1 MTDRP
6 VPLERRFEPVSQ
18 DIDEVQQADYLE
30 MLGYGKPIGWSQI
43 DKRYRTVV
51 LAAGGAGK
59 TFELEA
65 RAKYL
70 DAQGHYSFFIR
81 IEDIGSDFE
90 TAFEIGDAA
99 AFEKWRSSSGEAWFF
114 LDSVDEAKLGHPRAL
129 EKALRAFGAKIAD
142 AQDRAHICISS
153 RPYAWQPRTDLIL
166 VDKLLPYVAQ
176 KKEPTGQDVDT
187 SKDTVAEDAG
197 LKVFQLKPLN
207 IDQIRFFAE
216 CRSAPDLD
224 GFVVAIERADVMDL
238 AGRPFDLEGLI
249 AKWKDDQALGGRL
262 ELFRHSI
269 AARLREIRPAREV
282 QQPLDLE
289 RAREGARLLAA
300 AVLLTGEPGIY
311 VPDESHEKPG
321 IDAAELLSGC
331 GDQKEIRTLLERPLF
346 NDVLYGMVRFRH
358 RDVRELLAAEWF
370 DDLLEKGHRRA
381 VETLIFR
388 EQYGEGIIT
397 PRMRPILPWL
407 ILFDE
412 EIRAKVLAL
421 EPEIAM
427 EGGDAAGL
435 PIGERRK
442 LLHDVTE
449 RLVSGDGSRSVSDNS
464 AIARIAQEDLADDAL
479 KLIEKYADHDDAIFF
494 LGRLVWQGDMKACVP
509 VLQRIAANGVR
520 GKYARLAATR
530 AVMTCGDAEQK
541 QRLWAALH
549 DSADKLPRE
558 LLAEIIQ
565 NAAADA
571 ATVGLL
577 LSGLPKLPPYER
589 FEASGLAQAMH
600 GLIDRMAVNNDGVG
614 GQPLLD
620 LIAGLNDFL
629 EREPHMERRE
639 CRVSEDHAWLL
650 AHASHAAERLVSAQV
665 DGALLNDVISVMLMI
680 PAVRFWRSGDIDEYR
695 TKLHEL
701 VPAWPALND
710 KLFWASIHQA
720 RERMETKDERLTNHH
735 QVAWLG
741 HCWKFGP
748 ERFDDVIGFIRDNAG
763 GHTDDPQVALSLA
776 FQIFVDADRPQ
787 PLLNA
792 LWQSVTGD
800 RVLETYLA
808 NCLDPQESEEM
819 RKIRE
824 DSLSRKQKREKEKE
838 EQQRNRA
845 KWIARIKANPDVVRN
860 PPGMEP
866 GQFSNDQYWLL
877 REIEKDETRVNRGE
891 AGANWR
897 SLVPEFG
904 EEVARAFRDAAV
916 AFWPTYKPGLR
927 SEGADTSTIPYALI
941 FAMTGLSIEAQERE
955 ELPSGLSP
963 EEVDQALKYLT
974 SELNGFPPWLE
985 DFYKVFPD
993 RVLAAVRKELDW
1005 ELDNSGPDTS
1015 HHYILHDL
1023 AYYGS
1028 WLHSALAPSL
1038 FERFMSRDFPNGDV
1052 LRHVL
1057 NILAGGKTEPAKLL
1071 QLAKRGIAAK
1081 PQPDQLAIWYALWV
1095 DCEPETGIT
1104 ALEQWLAS
1112 LRADE
1117 AKEAAQGFIT
1127 RLVKAR
1133 RMRREIDLCIGN
1145 FKQPK
1150 HLKSLYV
1157 LMHEYIRAS
1166 EDIRRANGGVYSP
1179 ELRDDA
1185 QNARNMLFN
1194 LLVEMPGKESYIA
1207 IRELIT
1213 EHPDASFREWMAH
1226 QARRRAVLDGDL
1238 PHWTAEQVREFG
1250 RSLTLVPTTNR
1261 ELFEQGVLQILELK
1275 HWLEEGNESPYAA
1288 WQAVKGETKI
1298 RGLLA
1303 GELNRRGT
1311 KLFRC
1316 AQENEFPNRQRPDI
1330 WLLNNDVPAPVPI
1343 ELKVLDEGW
1352 SGPKLCERLRNQLVG
1367 DYLREDGA
1375 ECGIMLLVW
1384 QGRASAKRW
1393 RINGKSASLDE
1404 LADALKRYW
1413 SSIANDYP
1421 GVSAIK
1427 VVVIDLTRRA
1437 SKADT

>member
-1 MTDRP
+1 MADRP
-6 VPLERRFEPVSQ
+6 VPLERRFEAVSQ
-18 DIDEVQQADYLE
+18 DVDEVQAADYLDL
-30 MLGYGKPIGWSQI
+30 LGYGKPIGWPQI
-43 DKRYRTVV
+43 DERYRTVI

-59 TFELEA
+59 TYEFEA
-65 RAKYL
+65 RARHL

-90 TAFEIGDAA
+90 KAFEIGSAA
-99 AFEKWRSSSGEAWFF
+99 AFEKWQSLTCEAWFF
-114 LDSVDEAKLGHPRAL
+114 LDSVDEARLGHPRAF
-129 EKALRAFGAKIAD
+129 ERALRAFEAKIAD
-142 AQDRAHICISS
+142 ARDRAHICISS
-153 RPYAWQPRTDLIL
+153 RPYAWQPRRDFAL
-166 VDKLLPYVAQ
+166 VDRLFPSAKL
-176 KKEPTGQDVDT
+176 KKEPTGHDVDPG
-187 SKDTVAEDAG
+187 EDAAAEGTG
-197 LKVFQLKPLN
+197 LRVFQLKPL
-207 IDQIRFFAE
+207 DVDEIRFFAAH
-216 CRSAPDLD
+216 RSVSRIEN
-224 GFVVAIERADVMDL
+224 FVTAIERADVMDQ

-249 AKWKDDQALGGRL
+249 AKWSSDGALGGRL
-262 ELFRHSI
+262 EILRHNM
-269 AARLREIRPAREV
+269 ATRLREIRPEREW

-300 AVLLTGEPGIY
+300 AVLLTGEPGIN

-321 IDAAELLSGC
+321 IDGAELLSGW
-331 GDQKEIRTLLERPLF
+331 GDQKEIRALLERPLF
-346 NDVLYGMVRFRH
+346 NDVLYGVVRFRH

-370 DDLLEKGHRRA
+370 DDLLSKGHRRA
-381 VETLIFR
+381 VEALIFR
-388 EQYGEGIIT
+388 EQYGEQIVT

-407 ILFDE
+407 ILFDDD
-412 EIRAKVLAL
+412 IRRRALAL

-427 EGGDAAGL
+427 EGGDAARL
-435 PIGERRK
+435 QIGERRK
-442 LLHDVTE
+442 LLHDVIE
-449 RLVSGDGSRSVSDNS
+449 RVVSGGGSRSVSDNS
-464 AIARIAQEDLADDAL
+464 AIARIAQEDLAEDAL
-479 KLIEKYADHDDAIFF
+479 KLIEKYADDDDAIFF
-494 LGRLVWQGDMKACVP
+494 LGRLVWQGDIKACVP
-509 VLQRIAANGVR
+509 VLLRIAATSGR
-520 GKYARLAATR
+520 GKYARIAATR
-530 AVMTCGDAEQK
+530 AVMTCGDAKQK
-541 QRLWAALH
+541 QRLWDALH
-549 DSADKLPRE
+549 DSPGKLPRE
-558 LLAEIIQ
+558 LLAEIVQ
-565 NAAADA
+565 NSAADS
-571 ATVGLL
+571 ATVRLL
-577 LSGLPKLPPYER
+577 LSGLEKLPPYER
-589 FEASGLAQAMH
+589 FEASGLTQAIH
-600 GLIDRMAVNNDGVG
+600 ALIDRMAVNKSGAG
-614 GQPLLD
+614 GQPLSD
-620 LIAGLNDFL
+620 LVTGLNAFL

-639 CRVSEDHAWLL
+639 CRVSKDHAWLL

-665 DGALLNDVISVMLMI
+665 DGALSGDVIAVMLKL
-680 PAVRFWRSGDIDEYR
+680 PAVRFWRSGDIDEHR

-701 VPAWPALND
+701 VPAWPELND
-710 KLFWASIHQA
+710 KLFWASIYQA
-720 RERMETKDERLTNHH
+720 RERLGRNDQRLTTHH

-741 HCWKFGP
+741 HYWKFGP
-748 ERFDDVIGFIRDNAG
+748 DRFDGVLGFIRDNTG
-763 GHTDDPQVALSLA
+763 THPDDPQVALSLA

-787 PLLNA
+787 PMLDA
-792 LWQSVTGD
+792 LHGSVAGNP
-800 RVLETYLA
+800 VLETYLE

-819 RKIRE
+819 RKMRE
-824 DSLSRKQKREKEKE
+824 ESLSHKQQREKEKE
-838 EQQRNRA
+838 QQQRNRA
-845 KWIARIKANPDVVRN
+845 KWIAKIKAKPDVVVN
-860 PPGMEP
+860 PPGLEP

-877 REIEKDETRVNRGE
+877 REIEKDEMRVSRGE

-904 EEVARAFRDAAV
+904 EEAARAFRDAAV
-916 AFWPTYKPGLR
+916 DFWRTYTPGLR

-955 ELPSGLSP
+955 DFPSGLDP
-963 EEVDQALKYLT
+963 EEVDQALRYLT

-985 DFYKVFPD
+985 DFYKACPD
-993 RVLAAVRKELDW
+993 RVLAAVHKELDW

-1015 HHYILHDL
+1015 YHYILHDL
-1023 AYYGS
+1023 AYYGA
-1028 WLHSALAPSL
+1028 WLHGALAPGL
-1038 FERFMSRDFPNGDV
+1038 FERFMSQDFPNGDV

-1057 NILAGGKTEPAKLL
+1057 NILAAGKIEPAKLL

-1081 PQPDQLAIWYALWV
+1081 PGPDELAIWYAVWV
-1095 DCEPETGIT
+1095 DCEPESGIP
-1104 ALEQWLAS
+1104 ALEKWLVRLS
-1112 LRADE
+1112 ADA
-1117 AKEAAQGFIT
+1117 AKEAAQNFIT
-1127 RLVKAR
+1127 RLVGAR
-1133 RMRREIDLCIGN
+1133 GMRREIELCVGN

-1157 LMHEYIRAS
+1157 LMHKHIRAT

-1185 QNARNMLFN
+1185 QDARNMLFN

-1238 PHWTAEQVREFG
+1238 PPWTAEQVREFG

-1261 ELFEQGVLQILELK
+1261 ELFEQGVLQLRELK

-1298 RGLLA
+1298 RGLVA

-1311 KLFRC
+1311 RLFRC

-1384 QGRASAKRW
+1384 QGRALAKGW
-1393 RINGKSASLDE
+1393 RIDSRLVSLDE

-1413 SSIANDYP
+1413 SSIATAYP
-1421 GVSAIK
+1421 GVSAIE

-1437 SKADT
+1437 PKADD

>member
-6 VPLERRFEPVSQ
+6 VPLDRHFEAVSQ
-18 DIDEVQQADYLE
+18 DFDDAQAADYLE
-30 MLGYGKPIGWSQI
+30 LLGYGKPIGWPEI
-43 DKRYRTVV
+43 DTRFRTVV

-59 TFELEA
+59 TFEFEA
-65 RAKYL
+65 RAKHL
-70 DAQGHYSFFIR
+70 DAQGRHSFFIR
-81 IEDIGSDFE
+81 IEDIEGDFE
-90 TAFEIGDAA
+90 TAFEIGDAS

-114 LDSVDEAKLGHPRAL
+114 LDSVDEARLGHPRAF

-153 RPYAWQPRTDLIL
+153 RPYAWQPRRDFAL
-166 VDKLLPYVAQ
+166 VDKLFPLVQ
-176 KKEPTGQDVDT
+176 LKQEPTGQDVDPDEEAAT
-187 SKDTVAEDAG
+187 EDTG
-197 LKVFQLKPLN
+197 LKVFQLKPL
-207 IDQIRFFAE
+207 DMDEIRLFAAH
-216 CRSAPDLD
+216 RSAPRIEE
-224 GFVVAIERADVMDL
+224 FVTAIERADVIDL

-262 ELFRHSI
+262 ELHRHSI
-269 AARLREIRPAREV
+269 AERLREISPTRGG

-321 IDAAELLSGC
+321 IDAAELLAGW
-331 GDQKEIRTLLERPLF
+331 GDQKEIRALLERPLF

-370 DDLLEKGHRRA
+370 NDLLKKGHRRA
-381 VETLIFR
+381 VEALIFR
-388 EQYGEGIIT
+388 EQYGERIIT

-412 EIRAKVLAL
+412 DIRSRVLAL

-435 PIGERRK
+435 PMHERRK
-442 LLHDVTE
+442 LLQDVMA
-449 RLVSGDGSRSVSDNS
+449 RLVNGDGSRSVSDNN
-464 AIARIAQEDLADDAL
+464 AIARIAQEDLADDAM

-494 LGRLVWQGDMKACVP
+494 LGRLVWQGDMKTCVP
-509 VLQRIAANGVR
+509 ALLRIAANSER
-520 GKYARLAATR
+520 GKYARIAASR
-530 AVMTCGDAEQK
+530 AVMTCGDTKQK

-558 LLAEIIQ
+558 LLSEIIQ
-565 NAAADA
+565 NSAGDA

-577 LSGLPKLPPYER
+577 LSGLEKLPPYER
-589 FEASGLAQAMH
+589 FEASGLTTEMH
-600 GLIDRMAVNNDGVG
+600 DLIDRTAVNKNDTG

-620 LIAGLNDFL
+620 LVAGLNAIL
-629 EREPHMERRE
+629 ELEPHMERRE

-650 AHASHAAERLVSAQV
+650 AHASHAAERLVSAKV
-665 DGALLNDVISVMLMI
+665 DGALLDDVISVMLKI
-680 PAVRFWRSGDIDEYR
+680 PAVRFWRSGDFDEYR

-701 VPAWPALND
+701 VPAWSALND

-720 RERMETKDERLTNHH
+720 RERMETKDERLTTHH
-735 QVAWLG
+735 QVSWLG
-741 HCWKFGP
+741 HYWKFGP
-748 ERFDDVIGFIRDNAG
+748 DRFDDVLGFIRNNAG
-763 GHTDDPQVALSLA
+763 GHADDPQVALSLA

-787 PLLNA
+787 PLLDA
-792 LWQSVTGD
+792 LQESVAGD
-800 RVLETYLA
+800 SVLETYLA
-808 NCLDPQESEEM
+808 DCLDPQESEGM
-819 RKIRE
+819 RKMRE
-824 DSLSRKQKREKEKE
+824 DSLSRNQKREKKKE
-838 EQQRNRA
+838 EQQRNRS

-860 PPGMEP
+860 PPGLES

-877 REIEKDETRVNRGE
+877 REIEKDESRVSRGE

-904 EEVARAFRDAAV
+904 EEVARAFRDAAI
-916 AFWPTYKPGLR
+916 AFWRTYRPGLR
-927 SEGADTSTIPYALI
+927 SEGADTNTIAYALI
-941 FAMTGLSIEAQERE
+941 FAMTGLAIEAQERE
-955 ELPSGLSP
+955 DFPSGLSP

-985 DFYKVFPD
+985 DFYKTFPEQ
-993 RVLAAVRKELDW
+993 VLTAVRKELDW
-1005 ELDNSGPDTS
+1005 ELDDSGPDSS

-1023 AYYGS
+1023 VYYGA
-1028 WLHSALAPSL
+1028 WLHGALAPGL
-1038 FERFMSRDFPNGDV
+1038 VERFMSQDLPNDEV

-1057 NILAGGKTEPAKLL
+1057 NILAGGKTEPSKLL
-1071 QLAKRGIAAK
+1071 QLAKRGITAK
-1081 PQPDQLAIWYALWV
+1081 PGQDRLPTWYALWV
-1095 DCEPETGIT
+1095 DCEPETGIP

-1112 LRADE
+1112 LTPDE
-1117 AKEAAQGFIT
+1117 AKEAAQNFIT
-1127 RLVKAR
+1127 RLVGAR
-1133 RMRREIDLCIGN
+1133 GMRREIELGGGN
-1145 FKQPK
+1145 FKQPA

-1157 LMHEYIRAS
+1157 LMHKYIRAN

-1185 QNARNMLFN
+1185 QDARNMLFN

-1238 PHWTAEQVREFG
+1238 PPWTAEQVREFS

-1261 ELFEQGVLQILELK
+1261 ELFEQGVLQLLELK
-1275 HWLEEGNESPYAA
+1275 HWLEEGNESPYPA

-1298 RGLLA
+1298 RGLVA
-1303 GELNRRGT
+1303 GELNRRST

-1330 WLLNNDVPAPVPI
+1330 WLLNSDVPAPVPI

-1375 ECGIMLLVW
+1375 ECGIMLVVW
-1384 QGRASAKRW
+1384 QGRAPAKRW
-1393 RINGKSASLDE
+1393 RIDGKSVPLDE

-1413 SSIANDYP
+1413 SGIANDYP
-1421 GVSAIK
+1421 GVSAIE
-1427 VVVIDLTRRA
+1427 VVVIDITRRA
-1437 SKADT
+1437 SKADA

>member
-6 VPLERRFEPVSQ
+6 VPLERRFETVSQ
-18 DIDEVQQADYLE
+18 DVDEAQAADYLE
-30 MLGYGKPIGWSQI
+30 LLGYGKPLGWPEI
-43 DKRYRTVV
+43 DARYRTVV

-65 RAKYL
+65 RARYF
-70 DAQGHYSFFIR
+70 DAQGRYSFFIR
-81 IEDIGSDFE
+81 IEDIDGGFE
-90 TAFEIGDAA
+90 KAFEIGDAA
-99 AFEKWRSSSGEAWFF
+99 AFEKWRSSSSEAWFF
-114 LDSVDEAKLGHPRAL
+114 LDSVDEARLGHPRAF

-153 RPYAWQPRTDLIL
+153 RPYSWQPRRDFAL
-166 VDKLLPYVAQ
+166 VDRLFPSVPLKQ
-176 KKEPTGQDVDT
+176 EPTGEDVDPGDKIT
-187 SKDTVAEDAG
+187 AEGTG
-197 LKVFQLKPLN
+197 LKVLQLKPL
-207 IDQIRFFAE
+207 DMDEIRFFAAH
-216 CRSAPDLD
+216 RSASRIED
-224 GFVVAIERADVMDL
+224 FVTAIERADVMDQ

-249 AKWKDDQALGGRL
+249 AKWNSDGALGGRL
-262 ELFRHSI
+262 ELLRHNI
-269 AARLREIRPAREV
+269 ATRLREIRPEREW

-321 IDAAELLSGC
+321 IDAAELLSGW
-331 GDQKEIRTLLERPLF
+331 GDQKEIRALLERPLF

-370 DDLLEKGHRRA
+370 DDLLKKGHRRA
-381 VETLIFR
+381 VEALIFR
-388 EQYGEGIIT
+388 EQYGERIIT

-412 EIRAKVLAL
+412 DIRSRVLAL
-421 EPEIAM
+421 EPEIAI

-435 PIGERRK
+435 PIHERRK
-442 LLHDVTE
+442 LLHDVIE

-494 LGRLVWQGDMKACVP
+494 LGRLVWQGDMKVCVP
-509 VLQRIAANGVR
+509 ALLRIAANSER
-520 GKYARLAATR
+520 GKYARIAATR

-541 QRLWAALH
+541 QRLWSAMH
-549 DSADKLPRE
+549 DSPGKLPRE

-565 NAAADA
+565 NSAADA
-571 ATVGLL
+571 ATVRLL
-577 LSGLPKLPPYER
+577 LSGLEKLPPYVR
-589 FEASGLAQAMH
+589 FEASGLEQTMH
-600 GLIDRMAVNNDGVG
+600 ALIDRMAVNKNDTG
-614 GQPLLD
+614 GQPLLE
-620 LIAGLNDFL
+620 LVAGLNVFL

-665 DGALLNDVISVMLMI
+665 DGALSDDVISVMLKI
-680 PAVRFWRSGDIDEYR
+680 PAVRFWRSGDLDEYKTR
-695 TKLHEL
+695 LHEL
-701 VPAWPALND
+701 VPAWPELND
-710 KLFWASIHQA
+710 TLFWASIHQA
-720 RERMETKDERLTNHH
+720 RERMETKDERLTTHH

-741 HCWKFGP
+741 HYWKFGP
-748 ERFDDVIGFIRDNAG
+748 ERFDGVLDFIRDNAG
-763 GHTDDPQVALSLA
+763 GHPDDPQVALSLA

-787 PLLNA
+787 PLLDA
-792 LWQSVTGD
+792 LQESVAGD
-800 RVLETYLA
+800 PVLETYLK
-808 NCLDPQESEEM
+808 NRLNPQESEGM
-819 RKIRE
+819 RKMRE
-824 DSLSRKQKREKEKE
+824 DSLSRKRKREKEKK
-838 EQQRNRA
+838 EQQRNRS

-860 PPGMEP
+860 PPGLEP
-866 GQFSNDQYWLL
+866 GQFSSDQYWLL
-877 REIEKDETRVNRGE
+877 REIEKGETRVSRGE

-904 EEVARAFRDAAV
+904 EEVARAFRDAAI
-916 AFWPTYKPGLR
+916 AFWRTYAPGLR

-955 ELPSGLSP
+955 DFPSGLDP

-985 DFYKVFPD
+985 DFHKFFPE
-993 RVLAAVRKELDW
+993 RVLTAVRKELDW
-1005 ELDNSGPDTS
+1005 ELDNSGPDIS

-1023 AYYGS
+1023 VYYGA
-1028 WLHSALAPSL
+1028 WLHGALAPGL
-1038 FERFMSRDFPNGDV
+1038 FQRFMSQDFPNADV

-1057 NILAGGKTEPAKLL
+1057 NILAGGTTEPAKLL

-1081 PQPDQLAIWYALWV
+1081 PGPDQLAIWYALWV
-1095 DCEPETGIT
+1095 DCEPETGIP

-1127 RLVKAR
+1127 RLVGAR
-1133 RMRREIDLCIGN
+1133 GMRREIELCAGN

-1157 LMHEYIRAS
+1157 LMQESIRAS
-1166 EDIRRANGGVYSP
+1166 EDIRRANGGAYSP

-1185 QNARNMLFN
+1185 QDARNMLFN

-1238 PHWTAEQVREFG
+1238 PPWTAEQVREFG

-1261 ELFEQGVLQILELK
+1261 ELFEQGVLQLLELK

-1288 WQAVKGETKI
+1288 WEAVKGETKI
-1298 RGLLA
+1298 RGLVA
-1303 GELNRRGT
+1303 GELNRRGN

-1352 SGPKLCERLRNQLVG
+1352 SGPKLFERLRNQLVG

-1384 QGRASAKRW
+1384 QGRAAAKRW
-1393 RINGKSASLDE
+1393 RIDGKSVSLDE

-1413 SSIANDYP
+1413 SAIANDYP
-1421 GVSAIK
+1421 GVSAIE

-1437 SKADT
+1437 PKADT